1 VISRDP
7 EEALRALTSS
17 QQRCEE
23 PSANACRGPDDLE
36 KFHYDDETGTWYEC
50 MFDQRHD
57 QYTWVIIPAPDDGG
71 RTDASFSDRLPS
83 DSRFHRPR
91 VGAAKSYR
99 FG

>member
-7 EEALRALTSS
+7 DQSLRALTSS

-23 PSANACRGPDDLE
+23 PSANDCRGPDDLE
-36 KFHYDDETGTWYEC
+36 KLHHDDGTDTWYEC

-71 RTDASFSDRLPS
+71 RT
-83 DSRFHRPR
+83 
-91 VGAAKSYR
+91 GANFDEPVLGTAKVNCP
-99 FG
+99 